1 MKRRRA
7 FRRGTWLLVAGW
19 ILLTGLVVFTPVMA
33 DAVAE
38 RSRAEGAADART
50 DFDHGV
56 LMLLGEEGM
65 SAGAHDIGDGLVLEI
80 VPHACAPDLDPAA
93 YMAAYNGTMK
103 QRILQVHGIDLD
115 AMPEGAFSRAAD

>member
-1 MKRRRA
+1 
-7 FRRGTWLLVAGW
+7 VAGW
-19 ILLTGLVVFTPVMA
+19 LLLAGLVAFAPVVA

-38 RSRAEGAADART
+38 RSRAEGAADALT
-50 DFDHGV
+50 DFDYGV

-65 SAGAHDIGDGLVLEI
+65 TAGAHHIGGGLTLEI

-103 QRILQVHGIDLD
+103 QRILEVHGIDLD
-115 AMPEGAFSRAAD
+115 TMPEVVFSRDAD

>member
-1 MKRRRA
+1 M
-7 FRRGTWLLVAGW
+7 LMAGW
-19 ILLTGLVVFTPVMA
+19 LVLAGLAVFAPVMA
-33 DAVAE
+33 DPVAE

-65 SAGAHDIGDGLVLEI
+65 SAGAHDIGGGLSLEI

-93 YMAAYNGTMK
+93 YMAAYNGTMR
-103 QRILQVHGIDLD
+103 QRILEVHGIDLD
-115 AMPEGAFSRAAD
+115 AMPGDAFSRTAD

>member
-1 MKRRRA
+1 MIRRRPFHSGMWMPIA
-7 FRRGTWLLVAGW
+7 GWLLLA
-19 ILLTGLVVFTPVMA
+19 GLVVFAPVMA

-65 SAGAHDIGDGLVLEI
+65 TAGAHDIGGGLWVEI
-80 VPHACAPDLDPAA
+80 VPHACAPDLDPAV

-103 QRILQVHGIDLD
+103 QLILDVHGIDVD
-115 AMPEGAFSRAAD
+115 AMPEGAFSRPSD